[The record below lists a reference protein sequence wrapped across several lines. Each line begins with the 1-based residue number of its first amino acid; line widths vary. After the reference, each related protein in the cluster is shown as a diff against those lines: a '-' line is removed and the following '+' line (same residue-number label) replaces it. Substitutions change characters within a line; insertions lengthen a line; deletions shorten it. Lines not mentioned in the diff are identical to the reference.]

1 MTPTELLQTYYRA
14 FNQQDLP
21 LFLSTMS
28 DDVVHD
34 VNEGG
39 RHHGKAPFEAF
50 WATMSRCYQEEIVDI
65 EIMFNADQSRAAVEY
80 RVLGKYLATDE
91 GLPEANGQTY
101 DLPGG
106 AFFEI
111 KNGLITRISNYYNL
125 QAWLKQVS

>member
-14 FNQQDLP
+14 FNQQDLT
-21 LFLSTMS
+21 LFLSTLS

-50 WATMSRCYQEEIVDI
+50 WATMARCYQEEIVDI
-65 EIMFNADQSRAAVEY
+65 EIMFNADQNRAAVEY

-111 KNGLITRISNYYNL
+111 QDGHITRISNYYNL
-125 QAWLKQVS
+125 NAWLQQIA